1 MHTYHRSRSPIALG
15 CFLAALAMAT
25 AGVTAFAQSAEIKI
39 GGLTFLTGKFSSYG
53 ADIEKGVK
61 LALDKVNAKGGV
73 LGKKLVVDLQ
83 DTASDS
89 AQAVSLLRRFGAAND
104 VAAIIG
110 PTGTPDLLAIIPVAK
125 QLAVPV
131 VTIGS
136 MKPMTKEEF
145 PDQVFRVTL
154 MNTPEVVRDIIVKV
168 ATARNIKRIGLLMDR
183 TNDAQQADAKT
194 AREAIKLGA
203 GVELVGDES
212 YAGGDKDFSVLIG
225 KMQKANADA
234 LWLSGTTNEV
244 AIIIRQ
250 ARARGFKGVVM
261 GGAGL
266 TDPKIVQLLGAA
278 AVPYVMFTPLNL
290 DSDRPVVREF
300 VEAYRKAHGN
310 SQIATFSAYAYDSVL
325 LVEDAIRRAG
335 SADRKAVAQAIGS
348 TKLFAGVAGD
358 YSYDGKGDNVKPVPY
373 IMEVGANGTFVS
385 FK

>member
-1 MHTYHRSRSPIALG
+1 MKISDHSRRWLTPLCAFG
-15 CFLAALAMAT
+15 A
-25 AGVTAFAQSAEIKI
+25 VTAMFCGAAFSQTGEIKI

-89 AQAVSLLRRFGAAND
+89 AQAVSLLRRFGSSSD

-110 PTGTPDLLAIIPVAK
+110 PTGTPDLLAIIPVAR
-125 QLAVPV
+125 QLTVPV

-136 MKPMTKEEF
+136 MKPMAKDEF

-154 MNTPEVVRDIIVKV
+154 MNSPEVVRDIITKV
-168 ATARNIKRIGLLMDR
+168 SAARNFKRIGLLVDR
-183 TNDAQQADAKT
+183 TNDAQQADAKS
-194 AREAIKLGA
+194 ARDAIKLGA
-203 GVELVGDES
+203 GVQLVADES

-225 KMQKANADA
+225 KMMQANAEA
-234 LWLSGTTNEV
+234 LWLSSTTNEA
-244 AIIIRQ
+244 AIIISQ

-261 GGAGL
+261 GGAGM
-266 TDPKIVQLLGAA
+266 TDPKIAQLVGAGAA
-278 AVPYVMFTPLNL
+278 PYVMFTPLNL
-290 DSDRPVVREF
+290 ESDRPIVKEF
-300 VEAYRKAHGN
+300 VEAYRKAYG
-310 SQIATFSAYAYDSVL
+310 STQIATFSAYAYDSVL
-325 LVEDAIRRAG
+325 LIEDAIRRAG
-335 SADRKAVAQAIGS
+335 SADRKAIAQAIGS
-348 TKLFAGVAGD
+348 TRNFPGVAGE

-373 IMEVGANGTFVS
+373 IMEVGPKGAFVS

>member
-1 MHTYHRSRSPIALG
+1 MKTADCSRRTLMLLCAFG
-15 CFLAALAMAT
+15 AFTAMFCGAAFPQT
-25 AGVTAFAQSAEIKI
+25 GEIKI

-89 AQAVSLLRRFGAAND
+89 AQAVSLLRRFASSSD

-110 PTGTPDLLAIIPVAK
+110 PTGTPDLLAIIPVAR
-125 QLAVPV
+125 QLTVPV

-136 MKPMTKEEF
+136 MKPMAKDEF

-154 MNTPEVVRDIIVKV
+154 MNSPEVVRDIITKV
-168 ATARNIKRIGLLMDR
+168 AAAKNIKRIGLLMDR
-183 TNDAQQADAKT
+183 TNDAQQADARS
-194 AREAIKLGA
+194 ARDAIKLGA
-203 GVELVGDES
+203 GVQLVADES

-225 KMQKANADA
+225 KMMQANADA
-234 LWLSGTTNEV
+234 LWLSATTNEA
-244 AIIIRQ
+244 AIIILQ

-261 GGAGL
+261 GGAGM
-266 TDPKIVQLLGAA
+266 TDPKIVQLVGAGAA
-278 AVPYVMFTPLNL
+278 PYVMFTPLNL
-290 DSDRPVVREF
+290 ESDRPIVRDF
-300 VEAYRKAHGN
+300 VEAYRKAYGN
-310 SQIATFSAYAYDSVL
+310 NQIATFSAYAYDSVM

-348 TKLFAGVAGD
+348 TKSFPGVAGE

-373 IMEVGANGTFVS
+373 IMEVGPKGAFVS